1 MNIAEEADPLFYKDF
16 DPFYF
21 FKAATVFD
29 AARRKGPEI
38 VARVGDTYLS
48 DHPIQMAMND
58 EFAESMGVH
67 IHSLRLQAAETLLS
81 LLCGGHPDGPFLRFV
96 NRFRY
101 RHLYEIFDDIHHR
114 RVPARLTMKHRGV
127 PITDFSAWLEYK
139 LFGQFDAMNDDD
151 PATRAGTLTFFSEE
165 AAVCT
170 SRDLINSIKH
180 GCRIDLARSRPLW
193 PTPNREDTGL
203 VSIDRGDRSAGLGE
217 GKSLCPLEIGVRRN
231 CAGHRHAADISRRI
245 AYADHAR
252 YSAFEA
258 RNRPDTVKINLPD
271 RLEHIKPLAKC
282 VARIKVEFGVFP
294 TGKTA
299 EVYESRISP

>member
-29 AARRKGPEI
+29 AARRKGPPEI

-151 PATRAGTLTFFSEE
+151 PATRAGTPDLLQRG
-165 AAVCT
+165 
-170 SRDLINSIKH
+170 SR
-180 GCRIDLARSRPLW
+180 
-193 PTPNREDTGL
+193 GL
-203 VSIDRGDRSAGLGE
+203 HEPGSYQL
-217 GKSLCPLEIGVRRN
+217 N
-231 CAGHRHAADISRRI
+231 
-245 AYADHAR
+245 
-252 YSAFEA
+252 
-258 RNRPDTVKINLPD
+258 
-271 RLEHIKPLAKC
+271 
-282 VARIKVEFGVFP
+282 
-294 TGKTA
+294 
-299 EVYESRISP
+299 